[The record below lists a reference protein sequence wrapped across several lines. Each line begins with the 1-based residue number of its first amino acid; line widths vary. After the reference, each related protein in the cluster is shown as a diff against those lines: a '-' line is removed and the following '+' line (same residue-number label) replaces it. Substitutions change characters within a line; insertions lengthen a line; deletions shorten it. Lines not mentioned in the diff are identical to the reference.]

1 MAKIANWKKKKV
13 EEVKNL
19 LTKYN
24 VIGLADLTNLPS
36 AQLQKMRSSL
46 KDTVLITMTK
56 GRLIRRAI
64 EQLKDSKKNIEEL
77 NNIMTGMPALLLTN
91 TDAFKLSKS
100 LSKSKTK
107 APAKPGQK
115 APNDITIPAGPTP
128 FAPGPVMGELGSL
141 GIKTM
146 IQDGK
151 IVVKE
156 DKLLVK
162 DGEIINEKISSLLLK
177 LKIEPM
183 EIGINLLAAYENG
196 LIYRKDVLSIDEKQ
210 YINNLI
216 KSYQDALN
224 LSIYIAFPT
233 KDNIKQLIQKAHR
246 EGEALSHLKGL
257 EKEESPKEE
266 PKEEEKEKPFTE
278 TKEPEPTPEEPKEEK
293 KEEPKPEP
301 EPEEKKKEPTPE
313 TKEEKTEEEKK
324 KEEFKKLEK
333 EAKNIL
339 DKMQEERMK
348 NPVKVEVEEPK
359 INKGPKIEDLVPKD
373 HDQEE

>member
-13 EEVKNL
+13 EEIKNL

-46 KDTVLITMTK
+46 KKDVLITMTK
-56 GRLIRRAI
+56 GRLIKFAI
-64 EQLKDSKKNIEEL
+64 DELKDSKKNIEQLSE
-77 NNIMTGMPALLLTN
+77 IMTGMPALLLTN
-91 TDAFKLSKS
+91 TGAFKLSKS

-115 APNDITIPAGPTP
+115 APNNITIPAGPTP

-151 IVVKE
+151 IHVKE

-162 DGEIINEKISSLLLK
+162 EGDIITDKISSLLLK

-183 EIGINLLAAYENG
+183 EIGINLLAAYEGG

-210 YINNLI
+210 YINRLI
-216 KSYQDALN
+216 KAHNDALN
-224 LSIYIAFPT
+224 LSVFIAYPT
-233 KDNIKQLIQKAHR
+233 KENIKRLIQKAHR
-246 EGEALSHLKGL
+246 EVEALSHLKGI
-257 EKEESPKEE
+257 EIKEEKKSVESGKKEQ
-266 PKEEEKEKPFTE
+266 KKEEKEKPITE
-278 TKEPEPTPEEPKEEK
+278 SEEK
-293 KEEPKPEP
+293 REEFKQ
-301 EPEEKKKEPTPE
+301 EEIIDIEERKKKEQ
-313 TKEEKTEEEKK
+313 K
-324 KEEFKKLEK
+324 EFKKQEK
-333 EAKNIL
+333 EAKEIL
-339 DKMQEERMK
+339 NKMQEERMK
-348 NPVKVEVEEPK
+348 NPVEVKVEEPK
-359 INKGPKIEDLVPKD
+359 INKGPRIEDLVPKD
-373 HDQEE
+373 YDQEE